1 MLTEKEKIQRARMY
15 MYKLSVGIDPI
26 SQKKFD
32 NDAALNSE
40 RLKKCFAYV
49 YEVLG
54 RTLDGI
60 KSEKKTPERRA
71 GTKEAFYITPE
82 ERARVK
88 LFDEDCVISEF
99 TNAVNKAVNDTSRKK
114 LQAKTINDWLVN
126 EGYLINSTDANG
138 RTRRELTERS
148 AEIGINSKQGIN
160 ALGSYTIILYSRR
173 AQEFILENIDKII
186 EYI

>member
-40 RLKKCFAYV
+40 
-49 YEVLG
+49 VLG

-82 ERARVK
+82 ERSRVK

-148 AEIGINSKQGIN
+148 AEIGISSKQGIN

-186 EYI
+186 

>member
-1 MLTEKEKIQRARMY
+1 MNNYGNRCKACLCVSAVIVVSALANTNEAARCHLTE
-15 MYKLSVGIDPI
+15 
-26 SQKKFD
+26 
-32 NDAALNSE
+32 
-40 RLKKCFAYV
+40 
-49 YEVLG
+49 
-54 RTLDGI
+54 
-60 KSEKKTPERRA
+60 TPERRA

-82 ERARVK
+82 ERSRVK

-148 AEIGINSKQGIN
+148 AEIGISSKQGIN

-186 EYI
+186 